1 MLNIDDRLIKEIAP
15 KIKPNALS
23 VLLAIA
29 IHLNRQNGKCFPSHS
44 RLMQLT
50 GLGRDAVY
58 AALEVL
64 KNNDLLKT
72 EQAIDS
78 KNKTF
83 GRRTFKVSTRYI
95 KIFIDAED
103 AEPLPENP
111 DTAQPDTAQPD
122 TAQPDTANQE
132 TQQLNNAEQINNAE
146 RINNVGVPTPAPE
159 IETIKAEKEI
169 PPPSSA
175 PPPPP
180 GPQAILTAE
189 RQILSW
195 AKGEGL
201 ETVKLRC
208 ETARR
213 AFSED
218 DLPGIVA
225 HYVSIYG
232 GTSQASKETLL
243 ADPVGHFATGF
254 YRYLVNQ
261 NTFDRGKPGESQQK
275 TTGRSTLNRLGAD
288 PAKYA
293 EKPLF

>member
-64 KNNDLLKT
+64 KNNDLLKA

-122 TAQPDTANQE
+122 TANQE
-132 TQQLNNAEQINNAE
+132 TQQLNNSEQINNSE
-146 RINNVGVPTPAPE
+146 RINNVGVPPPAHAPE
-159 IETIKAEKEI
+159 NETIKAEKEM

-180 GPQAILTAE
+180 PKTDVTLTYDQYPNPRSSEELKEALRNYFTANPREWQDGVLEQAKATKWLPEKIQGCITKFCAHQE
-189 RQILSW
+189 SEGNFRRTYGQY
-195 AKGEGL
+195 KGML
-201 ETVKLRC
+201 VKWFLDQPNFDETGNRSQSNTQRKESV
-208 ETARR
+208 
-213 AFSED
+213 
-218 DLPGIVA
+218 LPSA
-225 HYVSIYG
+225 L
-232 GTSQASKETLL
+232 QSKI
-243 ADPVGHFATGF
+243 
-254 YRYLVNQ
+254 
-261 NTFDRGKPGESQQK
+261 
-275 TTGRSTLNRLGAD
+275 GR
-288 PAKYA
+288 
-293 EKPLF
+293 